1 MPIIA
6 CSTGSFNVVC
16 SGQKDAPAV
25 LLSNSLTCNLSMWDR
40 IVTAL
45 LDRFTVIRYDGR
57 GQGSSVT
64 PPGPYTIE
72 QLGQDALSILDAVG
86 VERTH
91 FCGVSMGG
99 MVGMWLLTHAPQ
111 RIERA
116 VLANTAA
123 YMGPASLWEGRIA
136 LARQGGMQAVAGP
149 TLARWFP
156 PAFHGSDP
164 EVVNGMRPAILATPV
179 DGYVAC
185 CEAIRDMDQRRNIQS
200 VNTPTLVIV
209 GANDPATTPADGRLI
224 HEAIAGSRM
233 VMLPAGH
240 ISAVETPDAFSRE
253 VMAFLSG

>member
-1 MPIIA
+1 
-6 CSTGSFNVVC
+6 
-16 SGQKDAPAV
+16 
-25 LLSNSLTCNLSMWDR
+25 MWDR
-40 IVTAL
+40 VVAAL
-45 LDRFTVIRYDGR
+45 SDRFTVIRYDGR
-57 GQGSSVT
+57 GQGGSVT
-64 PPGPYTIE
+64 TPGPYTIE

-99 MVGMWLLTHAPQ
+99 MVGMSLLTHAPQ

-123 YMGPASLWEGRIA
+123 YMGPASLWDGRIA

-156 PAFHGSDP
+156 PAFHSSDP

-185 CEAIRDMDQRRNIQS
+185 CEAIRDMDQRRSLRS

-233 VMLPAGH
+233 VTLSAGH
-240 ISAVETPDAFSRE
+240 ISAVETPDTFSRE